1 MLHILCNLNMFMP
14 FGSMTLHLRS
24 KIKTLLKNI
33 YIFLKLKKRKLM

>member
-1 MLHILCNLNMFMP
+1 MKLKHVYAIWVND
-14 FGSMTLHLRS
+14 STS